1 MKICKATVVALVMT
15 AGAGAAQTDITLGTS
30 SAGGSWYPAAQ
41 VMARVIQEEIPD
53 VRVTV
58 MPGGSLSNVQGL
70 SGGQYDIAFA
80 HSQDIVT
87 GVNGQEPFQAPITN
101 VRAIGSLWTN
111 YFQAGARPDAGINSI
126 ADLKGKAISPGN
138 RGWGGEAATRLLL
151 GVNDLT
157 YDDMG
162 KVEFTGWQGISD
174 LYKDRHIDAFFA
186 VTSLGHPSIQEMA
199 VGGSG
204 MKLISFS
211 DETIKGVM
219 AANPAYY
226 PITIPANAYPG
237 NDSEVMSFGS
247 NTILAVRDD
256 LPEDL
261 VQKITEALMTHH
273 DELVGALAALDEMTP
288 EFASKVPDAIGLHAG
303 ARAYYTGAGVLK

>member
-1 MKICKATVVALVMT
+1 MKLFSATLFAAAVT
-15 AGAGAAQTDITLGTS
+15 AGAATAQTDLTLGTS

-41 VMARVIQEEIPD
+41 VMARIIQQEVPD

-87 GVNGQEPFQAPITN
+87 GIKGEEPFKEPIKN

-111 YFQAGARPDAGINSI
+111 YFQVGVRPDAGIDSI
-126 ADLKGKAISPGN
+126 ADMKGKAISPGN
-138 RGWGGEAATRLLL
+138 RGWGSEAATRMLLEL
-151 GVNDLT
+151 NGMS
-157 YDDMG
+157 YDDMS
-162 KVEFTGWQGISD
+162 KVEFTGWQGITD
-174 LYKDRHIDAFFA
+174 LYKDHHIDAVFA
-186 VTSLGHPSIQEMA
+186 VSSLGHPSMQEMA

-226 PITIPANAYPG
+226 PITIPANSYPG
-237 NDSEVMSFGS
+237 NEKDVQSFGS
-247 NTILAVRDD
+247 NTILAVRQE
-256 LPEDL
+256 LPADL
-261 VQKITEALMTHH
+261 VEKITAALMNHH
-273 DELVGALAALDEMTP
+273 DELVGALAALEEMTP
-288 EFASKVPDAIGLHAG
+288 KFAAQVPDAIGLHAG
-303 ARAYYTGAGVLK
+303 ARAYYEKSGTLK